1 MSLNPSHSPFILK
14 ALNNNAQ
21 RLSAFSMIQSP
32 LRLRANSHSVE
43 RSLGFHGSCSSLPR
57 EARVQ
62 AIPRAK
68 GSPMHTYTSVE
79 ITNVW
84 NGHYHP
90 HYSSSSHCLHSY
102 CILTVYY
109 WELSTLHLRCQDWWS
124 WCNEERALIF
134 LTLEIFLL
142 EYGFKGFF

>member
-1 MSLNPSHSPFILK
+1 MHSVFHALSL
-14 ALNNNAQ
+14 
-21 RLSAFSMIQSP
+21 IQSP

-84 NGHYHP
+84 SGQYHP
-90 HYSSSSHCLHSY
+90 HYSSSSHCLHSC

-109 WELSTLHLRCQDWWS
+109 WELSSLHLCWKLSHNLSIMSMTYFTPRTD
-124 WCNEERALIF
+124 EADVMKKRVLIF
-134 LTLEIFLL
+134 LTLEILFL
-142 EYGFKGFF
+142 EYELKGFF